1 MTSALDLPVARFLQ
15 TLEIVAKEGRHL
27 TYSWA
32 RIFNQ
37 NIDVD
42 WVDNLDNM
50 LIMPSSWRLSCP
62 DLGACKIQ

>member
-1 MTSALDLPVARFLQ
+1 MTSTLDLPVARFLQ
-15 TLEIVAKEGRHL
+15 TLEIVAKEGGHL

-42 WVDNLDNM
+42 WVDNLDKNTS
-50 LIMPSSWRLSCP
+50 LTVRPFSLPVSC
-62 DLGACKIQ
+62 KK